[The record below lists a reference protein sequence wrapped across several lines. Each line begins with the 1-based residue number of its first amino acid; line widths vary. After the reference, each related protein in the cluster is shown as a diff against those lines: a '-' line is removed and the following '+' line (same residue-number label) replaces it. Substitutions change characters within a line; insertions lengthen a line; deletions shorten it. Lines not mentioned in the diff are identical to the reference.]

1 MDLLLDLLLY
11 ILAGAGVGFAI
22 GLTGVGGGSLM
33 TPLLLIFGFPPHT
46 AIGTDL
52 LYASIT
58 KSGGVALHRRQGT
71 IRWRIML
78 TLLAGSL
85 PTSAITVYILHK
97 YYSDSTGYG
106 EILTTSLGVMLII
119 TATVLVFKKQIQS
132 KELSD
137 RLQWITTMQ
146 SQAGKWAFLMGLVL
160 GVLVTLS
167 SVGAGAFGTAVL
179 MILYPRLPSIHII
192 GTDLS
197 HAVPLTLVAG
207 MGHLFLGHVD
217 FGLLGALIIG
227 SLPAIYVGT
236 KLGAKLPENVLQPVL
251 ASALL
256 ILGVKF
262 AFL

>member
-1 MDLLLDLLLY
+1 MDLLLY

-33 TPLLLIFGFPPHT
+33 TPLLLMFGFPPHT

-58 KSGGVALHRRQGT
+58 KSSGVWLHRRQGT

-85 PTSAITVYILHK
+85 PTSAVTIYILHQ
-97 YYSDSTGYG
+97 YFRDSTGYAD
-106 EILTTSLGVMLII
+106 ILTTALGVMLLI
-119 TATVLVFKKQIQS
+119 TATVLAFKKKIQS
-132 KELSD
+132 KELSN
-137 RLQWITTMQ
+137 QVAWITNMQ
-146 SQAGKWAFLMGLVL
+146 TQASKWTFFMGLIL

-192 GTDLS
+192 GTDLA

-236 KLGAKLPENVLQPVL
+236 KLGAKLPENILQPVL
-251 ASALL
+251 ACTLFV
-256 ILGVKF
+256 LGAKF
-262 AFL
+262 AFF